1 MAGVTEVGGTDL
13 GATLPGCAAQLHLLP
28 ATQTCVS
35 SLVSLGLSSLMC
47 KMGIIITL
55 VSSF

>member
-1 MAGVTEVGGTDL
+1 MAGVTGVGGTDL

-28 ATQTCVS
+28 AAQTCVS

-47 KMGIIITL
+47 KMGVINKTAL
-55 VSSF
+55 

>member
-28 ATQTCVS
+28 AAQTCVS
-35 SLVSLGLSSLMC
+35 SLVSLGLSMC

-55 VSSF
+55 VSSS